1 MIRTIFSIV
10 ALSLNKI
17 AQLSHLTYN
26 EINIIVY
33 YFLIPLSWTIIL
45 DVWIG
50 LPIITL
56 IFLCIWVGIY
66 IATYK
71 FFKEWCDWVF
81 EDSVK
86 FLNYFNRWGGN
97 YILNSVIICVVI
109 PIVIYLVLLNCFKS
123 EIVIPNDLQ
132 QTCEVVK
139 N

>member
-10 ALSLNKI
+10 ALSLDKI
-17 AQLSHLTYN
+17 AQLLHLTYT

-66 IATYK
+66 AATHK
-71 FFKEWCDWVF
+71 FFKKWCDWMF

-86 FLNYFNRWGGN
+86 ILNYFNRWGGN
-97 YILNSVIICVVI
+97 YILNSVNICVI
-109 PIVIYLVLLNCFKS
+109 LPIVIYIVLLYC
-123 EIVIPNDLQ
+123 L
-132 QTCEVVK
+132 
-139 N
+139 

>member
-1 MIRTIFSIV
+1 MIRTIFLIV
-10 ALSLNKI
+10 ALSLYKL
-17 AQLSHLTYN
+17 ATLLHLTYT

-33 YFLIPLSWTIIL
+33 YFLIPLSWAIIL

-50 LPIITL
+50 FPIITL
-56 IFLCIWVGIY
+56 VFLCIWVGIY

-71 FFKEWCDWVF
+71 FFKEWCDWMF

-109 PIVIYLVLLNCFKS
+109 PIVIYLVLLNC
-123 EIVIPNDLQ
+123 L
-132 QTCEVVK
+132 
-139 N
+139 

>member
-17 AQLSHLTYN
+17 ATLLHLTYN

-33 YFLIPLSWTIIL
+33 YFLIPLSWAIIL

-109 PIVIYLVLLNCFKS
+109 PIVIYLVLLYC
-123 EIVIPNDLQ
+123 L
-132 QTCEVVK
+132 
-139 N
+139 

>member
-10 ALSLNKI
+10 ALILNKI
-17 AQLSHLTYN
+17 AGLLHLTYN

-109 PIVIYLVLLNCFKS
+109 PIVIYLVLLYC
-123 EIVIPNDLQ
+123 L
-132 QTCEVVK
+132 
-139 N
+139 

>member
-17 AQLSHLTYN
+17 AKLLHLTYN

-86 FLNYFNRWGGN
+86 FINYFNRWGGN
-97 YILNSVIICVVI
+97 YILNSVIICVII
-109 PIVIYLVLLNCFKS
+109 PIVIYLVLVLLYC
-123 EIVIPNDLQ
+123 L
-132 QTCEVVK
+132 
-139 N
+139 

>member
-10 ALSLNKI
+10 ALSLNKL
-17 AQLSHLTYN
+17 ATLLHLTYN

-66 IATYK
+66 AATYK
-71 FFKEWCDWVF
+71 FFKKWCDWMF

-97 YILNSVIICVVI
+97 YILNSVIICVII
-109 PIVIYLVLLNCFKS
+109 PIVIYLVLLYC
-123 EIVIPNDLQ
+123 L
-132 QTCEVVK
+132 
-139 N
+139 

>member
-10 ALSLNKI
+10 VLSLNKI
-17 AQLSHLTYN
+17 ATLLHLTYN

-45 DVWIG
+45 DAWIG

-56 IFLCIWVGIY
+56 IFLCIWVRIY
-66 IATYK
+66 AATYK
-71 FFKEWCDWVF
+71 FFKKWCDRVF

-86 FLNYFNRWGGN
+86 FINYFNRWGGN

-109 PIVIYLVLLNCFKS
+109 PIVIYLVLLYC
-123 EIVIPNDLQ
+123 L
-132 QTCEVVK
+132 
-139 N
+139 

>member
-1 MIRTIFSIV
+1 MIKTIFSIV
-10 ALSLNKI
+10 ALSLNKL
-17 AQLSHLTYN
+17 ATLLHLTYN

-33 YFLIPLSWTIIL
+33 YFLIPLSWAIIL

-50 LPIITL
+50 FPIITL
-56 IFLCIWVGIY
+56 IFLCIWAGIY

-86 FLNYFNRWGGN
+86 FINYFNRWGGN

-109 PIVIYLVLLNCFKS
+109 PIVIYLVLLYC
-123 EIVIPNDLQ
+123 L
-132 QTCEVVK
+132 
-139 N
+139 